1 MRMNTMRYEEH
12 VWTNSKVRW
21 NENIK
26 GYPTWKFFQS
36 SGALGMVEA
45 YKPL

>member
-1 MRMNTMRYEEH
+1 MRMNAMRHKEH
-12 VWTNSKVRW
+12 VRTNSKVRW

-26 GYPTWKFFQS
+26 SYPTWKFCQS